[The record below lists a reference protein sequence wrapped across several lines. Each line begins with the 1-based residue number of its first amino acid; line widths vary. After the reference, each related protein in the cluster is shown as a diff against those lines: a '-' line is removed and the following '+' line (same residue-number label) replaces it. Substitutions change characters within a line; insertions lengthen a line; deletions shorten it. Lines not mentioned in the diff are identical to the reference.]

1 VHGEE
6 ELIAL
11 LLFVLLVLAF
21 SLTSASLNR
30 WLVTAPL
37 AFVSVGAVVGLI
49 LGPVEA
55 EALFPVKPLAEITLV
70 LILFHDAAQVRPREV
85 DAERKEVSRLL
96 LIGFPLTLLV
106 GFFAARILFPDLTWA
121 WALLLAAAL
130 APTDAGLGAATVLN
144 PVVPTKVRRM
154 LNVESGVNDGLV
166 TPVVLF
172 AIAVLAG
179 AEGRG
184 PGITIIDALLELAI
198 GTGVGVVIG
207 GGGGWL
213 LGRSRDRR
221 WSSTASR
228 ALGTLTL
235 PLLAYGGALL
245 LSGNGFVAAFV
256 SGTAFAGAARWI
268 HQEESALELAESFAN
283 PLGYAV
289 WLIFGLAA
297 VPFLLQHLG
306 WVELLYAVLALTAFR
321 MGPVWLSLQ
330 GSGLKPRTVAF
341 VGWFGPRGLASIV
354 FALIALESLNLD
366 DSRRTVLVTISM
378 TVLLSVVAHGVTA
391 EPFARRYGAW
401 VARTRPSV
409 ELDETAEPR
418 SRGGLWWHKQQ
429 QLRSTAGGGR

>member
-1 VHGEE
+1 M
-6 ELIAL
+6 
-11 LLFVLLVLAF
+11 LFALLVLGF
-21 SLTSASLNR
+21 SIASASLNR
-30 WLVTAPL
+30 LLVTAPL
-37 AFVSVGAVVGLI
+37 AFVTVGAVVGLVV
-49 LGPVEA
+49 GPVEA

-85 DAERKEVSRLL
+85 DAERNEVSRLL

-106 GFFAARILFPDLTWA
+106 GFIAARIFFPDLTWA

-144 PVVPTKVRRM
+144 PVVPTKIRRM

-184 PGITIIDALLELAI
+184 PGVTIVGALLELAI
-198 GTGVGVVIG
+198 GAGVGILVG
-207 GGGGWL
+207 GCGGWL
-213 LGRSRDRR
+213 LGWSRSHR
-221 WSSTASR
+221 WSSSASR

-235 PLLAYGGALL
+235 PLLAYGGALV

-268 HQEESALELAESFAN
+268 HEEESALELAESFAN

-289 WLIFGLAA
+289 WLIFGIAA

-306 WVELLYAVLALTAFR
+306 WVELLYAVLALTVFR
-321 MGPVWLSLQ
+321 MGPVWLALL
-330 GSGLKPRTVAF
+330 GSGLRPLTVAF

-354 FALIALESLNLD
+354 FALIALESLDLD
-366 DSRRTVLVTISM
+366 ESRRTVLVTISM
-378 TVLLSVVAHGVTA
+378 TVILSVAAHGITA
-391 EPFARRYGAW
+391 EPFARRYGDW
-401 VARTRPSV
+401 VRRTQPSV

-429 QLRSTAGGGR
+429 ALKQR